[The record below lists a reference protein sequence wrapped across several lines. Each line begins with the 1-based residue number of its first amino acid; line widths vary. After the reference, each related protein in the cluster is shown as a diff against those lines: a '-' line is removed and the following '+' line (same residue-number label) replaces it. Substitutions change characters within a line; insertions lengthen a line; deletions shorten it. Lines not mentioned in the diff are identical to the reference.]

1 MNNLE
6 TIQEIREKTETI
18 LNKVENETLQE
29 DFKLGD
35 ISITDEKIYLNSKEL
50 EGKAKRK
57 ILNILK
63 VKKNFSD
70 YAKSMSETD
79 WRSVSH
85 KLKSTQGD
93 TPLIA
98 QFDDNGKITNILSKN
113 VNKKKPDNLRLRSYI
128 DMTCE
133 ALAET
138 ENQYRLDDL
147 IFMPENH
154 RFDVTLLNPSID
166 IDIFKNGNDIW
177 HGGQSLTFNEVGFR
191 TNPFFERL
199 VCSNGMRA
207 KDYGFVASVHQ
218 SKFNIAKI
226 ADEIRKAI
234 NIDGQYYM
242 DMIISAS
249 NHLSKNQTSIAEFES
264 FKQFFVKRM
273 EENPSYYKII
283 DKFFNDK
290 PFYKSYGINIAEKSR
305 KWKSTANSGV
315 NAYDFFNM
323 LTWIA
328 SHEKESG
335 ILSKDAIDLQL
346 ATSNYLFKKEMDL
359 EDIASHVNVEYPR
372 IIEMV

>member
-1 MNNLE
+1 MNNQD
-6 TIQEIREKTETI
+6 TINEIREKTETI

-35 ISITDEKIYLNSKEL
+35 ISITNESIYLNSKEL
-50 EGKAKRK
+50 EGRAKRK
-57 ILNILK
+57 ILNILR
-63 VKKNFSD
+63 VKKNFSE
-70 YAKSMSETD
+70 YAKTMSESD

-85 KLKSTQGD
+85 KLKSTEGD

-98 QFDDNGKITNILSKN
+98 QYNDKGEIVNILSKN
-113 VNKKKPDNLRLRSYI
+113 VNKKKPDNLKLRSYV

-138 ENQYRLDDL
+138 ENEYRLDDL
-147 IFMPENH
+147 VFLPENH

-166 IDIFKNGNDIW
+166 IDIFQNGKDIW

-207 KDYGFVASVHQ
+207 KDFGFVASVHQ
-218 SKFNIAKI
+218 SKFNVAKI

-234 NIDGQYYM
+234 NIDGQKYM
-242 DMIISAS
+242 DMIITAS
-249 NHLSKNQTSIAEFES
+249 NHLSKNNASIAEFER
-264 FKQFFVKRM
+264 FKNFFFKKM
-273 EENPSYYKII
+273 EDNPSYYKII
-283 DKFFNDK
+283 DKFFNDQ
-290 PFYKSYGINIAEKSR
+290 PFYKSYGVNIAEKSN
-305 KWKSTANSGV
+305 KWKSTANSGI
-315 NAYDFFNM
+315 NSYDLFNM

-335 ILSKDAIDLQL
+335 ISSKDGIELQL
-346 ATSNYLFKKEMDL
+346 AASNYLFKKEMDL
-359 EDIASHVNVEYPR
+359 EDIANQIKVDYPK
-372 IIEMV
+372 ILEMV